1 MRVLWKYHFSLNF
14 GGLNKD
20 VSLIYYHATL
30 TEQVFR
36 LANVSLELVSSSIW
50 YFNLLMIHYEYSVRL
65 FKGNSKFHVIELN
78 WNSVTESFLEHI
90 SLAAITMHPIDT
102 QRIPN
107 RLSPLITYKQKM
119 IVPTGV

>member
-36 LANVSLELVSSSIW
+36 LANVSLELVSSS
-50 YFNLLMIHYEYSVRL
+50 M
-65 FKGNSKFHVIELN
+65 
-78 WNSVTESFLEHI
+78 
-90 SLAAITMHPIDT
+90 
-102 QRIPN
+102 
-107 RLSPLITYKQKM
+107 
-119 IVPTGV
+119 